1 MKNLSTAGIKK
12 IQSGITLIK
21 KKNKEETKD
30 LSKTESKKTEESKK
44 NAEEDKEIISKTEE
58 KPAEKNIQETPKFPQ
73 EQFRESIKNN
83 NMEQIVEYINKWKDA
98 DLEMNDKLLLIKGEE
113 IIKNDGV
120 TYFYEKGISYMS
132 TKKYLEAQKYF
143 LYALPYSKDNYLQ
156 EDIIYMLALSYKSIS
171 DFENAVKYYELNL
184 KQFPSGSYTE
194 EVLYNL
200 ILINKDIDVNKA
212 KTYAT
217 KLVKQFPESQYN
229 NTIVKKILEDF

>member
-1 MKNLSTAGIKK
+1 
-12 IQSGITLIK
+12 
-21 KKNKEETKD
+21 
-30 LSKTESKKTEESKK
+30 
-44 NAEEDKEIISKTEE
+44 
-58 KPAEKNIQETPKFPQ
+58 
-73 EQFRESIKNN
+73 
-83 NMEQIVEYINKWKDA
+83 MEQIVEYINKWKA
-98 DLEMNDKLLLIKGEE
+98 VDLEMNDKLLLVKGEE

-120 TYFYEKGISYMS
+120 AYFYEKGISYMS
-132 TKKYLEAQKYF
+132 AKKYLEAQKYF